1 MATKKA
7 EPAAKAA
14 KAKAAPKKAP
24 EVKTAVKAKKS
35 APEAAA
41 KKAAPPAKAKRAK
54 KASLPMGTRLECPEC
69 GIGVI
74 VERACLCEE
83 PCDLTCCGMPMM
95 IC

>member
-14 KAKAAPKKAP
+14 KTKAAPKKP
-24 EVKTAVKAKKS
+24 EVKTAVKAKKA

-41 KKAAPPAKAKRAK
+41 KKAAPPAKTKRAK
-54 KASLPMGTRLECPEC
+54 KAALPKGTRLECPEC
-69 GIGVI
+69 GIGVV
-74 VERACLCEE
+74 VERACLCDE